1 LLHKKSQITK
11 FLFLKTTI
19 FEKNEKV
26 LQTLFVPFLLLS
38 LFASSTSSSLL
49 SPPMP
54 LTPPFVDTEFKKE
67 KSLYLREPLF
77 QFFGLCTIV
86 EKRKKKREKSNINTK

>member
-1 LLHKKSQITK
+1 
-11 FLFLKTTI
+11 
-19 FEKNEKV
+19 
-26 LQTLFVPFLLLS
+26 
-38 LFASSTSSSLL
+38 
-49 SPPMP
+49 MP

-86 EKRKKKREKSNINTK
+86 EKEKKNEKKVISIQNKAIVLHQKSEIICVPEIYF